1 MLGVHL
7 FNFFPKPTN
16 IATNTCKFTVWFGDI
31 IYSNLILIFEPIV
44 PSTDYAVNLHV
55 KKKILKLLS
64 KFKFS
69 HPFSGIIKKKRPDT
83 ISARN
88 RYCVFPRKTGR
99 ILSEISR

>member
-7 FNFFPKPTN
+7 FYFFHKPTN
-16 IATNTCKFTVWFGDI
+16 IATNTCKFAFRFGDI
-31 IYSNLILIFEPIV
+31 IYSNLILIFEAII
-44 PSTDYAVNLHV
+44 PSTDFAVNLHV
-55 KKKILKLLS
+55 KKIILNLLS

-69 HPFSGIIKKKRPDT
+69 HHFSGIIKKNRPDT